1 MSGALDEYDDAPK
14 QGMKLEGQNLVIV
27 VVLVAVFVVISILM
41 FMILPQMLAE
51 LPPYYP

>member
-1 MSGALDEYDDAPK
+1 MSDVFDEEPK

-27 VVLVAVFVVISILM
+27 VVLVAVFAVISILM
-41 FMILPQMLAE
+41 LMILPQLLAQ